1 MRDATILT
9 GFLGSGKTTLLSRIL
24 TQSSFPPSAVLVNE
38 FGEAGI
44 DNALLRFS
52 TERVAVLAN
61 GCICC
66 AVREDVEEAVRLLME
81 QEDNG
86 ETPPF
91 EHLFI
96 ETSGLADPAK
106 LIQTFSASPVL
117 RSRFKLRCV
126 AATVDAALGAQTLS
140 RFTEAARQV
149 ALADMV
155 ILTKT
160 DLLEA
165 GRSMAPLLDQIR
177 SVNPGVY
184 TTVATRHALPDA
196 LTPRLLDEAQTD
208 TRDPAALFMRGI
220 ASRDGLKVGHL
231 LDTGIASFCVTMPE
245 AIDWTAFGIW
255 LTWLLH
261 RHGASILR
269 VKGLLKV
276 AQCQGPVAFHAVQHM
291 VYPPEHLDDWPTDDD
306 TSRLVFIVKDLPPE
320 LVERSLR
327 AFNKLT
333 TVEEAYSRE
342 WTRHKDIGA
351 GTTVRGQPVRRPST
365 PRWMR

>member
-1 MRDATILT
+1 MREAIILT
-9 GFLGSGKTTLLSRIL
+9 GFLGSGKTTLLNRIL
-24 TQSSFPPSAVLVNE
+24 TRPGFPPTAVLVNE
-38 FGEAGI
+38 FGEVGI

-66 AVREDVEEAVRLLME
+66 AVREDVEEAVRLLIE
-81 QEDNG
+81 QEESG
-86 ETPPF
+86 EVPPF
-91 EHLFI
+91 ERMFI
-96 ETSGLADPAK
+96 ETSGLADPAR

-117 RSRFKLRCV
+117 RSRFKLRSV
-126 AATVDAALGAQTLS
+126 VATVDATLGAATLN
-140 RFTEAARQV
+140 RFPEAARQV
-149 ALADMV
+149 ALADTV

-165 GRSMAPLLDQIR
+165 GSSVESLLDQIQA
-177 SVNPGVY
+177 VNPGIR
-184 TTVATRHALPDA
+184 TAAAQGEGLADTQHFLN
-196 LTPRLLDEAQTD
+196 EAEAAPTD
-208 TRDPAALFMRGI
+208 TAFRFLRGGSVHGGTK
-220 ASRDGLKVGHL
+220 ATHL
-231 LDTGIASFCVTMPE
+231 LDTGISSFCLTLSE

-261 RHGASILR
+261 RHGASVLR

-276 AQCQGPVAFHAVQHM
+276 TQCKGPVVFHAVQHM
-291 VYPPEHLDDWPTDDD
+291 VYPPEHLDRWPTEDE
-306 TSRLVFIVKDLPPE
+306 TSRLVFIVKDLDSV

-327 AFNKLT
+327 AFNNLT
-333 TVEEAYSRE
+333 TVEASYAQE

-351 GTTVRGQPVRRPST
+351 GSTVRGRPIRRPST